1 MVDRTPPVAGSVR
14 DGAGRADI
22 DYQSDLTSLCVNW
35 EGFSDLESDIVEVQ
49 WGIGEDEFSNKESH

>member
-1 MVDRTPPVAGSVR
+1 MAGSVS
-14 DGAGRADI
+14 DGAGRGDI

-35 EGFSDLESDIVEVQ
+35 EGFSDLESGIAEVQ